1 MQQLA
6 FFTDIKTNRQI
17 TMNTSGGVIEHR
29 HHGTFDPVQAAILG
43 AITDLALPDIAQG
56 DGAPQGGEEF
66 GAVQAGIEQAMVLP
80 NQFLAAI
87 AGDGAELLID
97 VSDPATQVSLGKYG
111 GGIHGPAV
119 ILIHESGSLSLA
131 VVPLDQHTM
140 PGRDVLKG
148 TAQRHEITPWTAL
161 MAPGQPQIN

>member
-6 FFTDIKTNRQI
+6 FFADIETNRQI
-17 TMNTSGGVIEHR
+17 AVNPPGGVIEHR
-29 HHGTFDPVQAAILG
+29 HHGAVDPVQAAILG
-43 AITDLALPDIAQG
+43 AIADLALPDVAQG

-66 GAVQAGIEQAMVLP
+66 GGVQAGVEQAMVLP
-80 NQFLAAI
+80 NQFRAAI
-87 AGDGAELLID
+87 AGDRAELLID
-97 VSDPATQVSLGKYG
+97 VSDPAAEVSLGKYG

-140 PGRDVLKG
+140 PGRDVLRR

-161 MAPGQPQIN
+161 MAPGQPKIN